1 MLKDADPAY
10 FAGIYIVCGY
20 TDLRYGIDSLAA
32 IIERRY
38 HMNLF
43 VPNTLFLFCGR
54 SASKIKSLLWEGDG
68 FLLLYKRVESGH
80 FTWPRSSDD
89 LKSMSA
95 EQSHWLMQGFAIEPV
110 IHDVTQQS
118 SSYTLFCFVQYREL
132 FSCFQD
138 SSLWAMHSFRRPS
151 NYVYKVSK
159 ALHSTSFF
167 YFHLSFFSLGI
178 QSLSFSSMVIFT
190 CSCFC

>member
-10 FAGIYIVCGY
+10 FAGTYIVCGY

-68 FLLLYKRVESGH
+68 FLLLLE
-80 FTWPRSSDD
+80 
-89 LKSMSA
+89 
-95 EQSHWLMQGFAIEPV
+95 E
-110 IHDVTQQS
+110 
-118 SSYTLFCFVQYREL
+118 
-132 FSCFQD
+132 
-138 SSLWAMHSFRRPS
+138 
-151 NYVYKVSK
+151 NYYSR
-159 ALHSTSFF
+159 
-167 YFHLSFFSLGI
+167 
-178 QSLSFSSMVIFT
+178 
-190 CSCFC
+190 